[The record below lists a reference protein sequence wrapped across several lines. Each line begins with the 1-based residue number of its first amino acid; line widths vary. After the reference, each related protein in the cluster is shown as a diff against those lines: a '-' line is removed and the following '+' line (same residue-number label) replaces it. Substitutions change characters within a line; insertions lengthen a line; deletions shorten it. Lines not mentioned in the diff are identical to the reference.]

1 DNHVAAPMLTLV
13 QRLVDHVRPAL
24 ETAGDFDL
32 VAAGLARLAD
42 VGNGAIRQR
51 RAWQRGH
58 DVGDVLAEVAAATLE
73 TP

>member
-1 DNHVAAPMLTLV
+1 MLTLV

-42 VGNGAIRQR
+42 VVPALPRAPLTDGAV
-51 RAWQRGH
+51 A